1 MFGKLWRHVTEGTN
15 DDFVSVGIEEL
26 NKGEYISALSCFDE
40 AIKRDPSHGEVFGYR
55 GAVYGLIG
63 DYDRAV
69 EDYNEAIELDPEVSF
84 FYSSRGGAY
93 IHKGEYSRAM
103 ADLNKSLS
111 LDSGNVEAYIARG
124 HAYTENREFAKA
136 AEDFRRAVDLDPK
149 FVADYL
155 NSAYSSGIEN
165 GDSSSHSPYDIIRTI
180 RQYKIVN
187 GVSESVDVRRTR
199 QGLPKAMGNSDL
211 GLAAWRVSYDLAG
224 VDVDGQEQVEA
235 EYGQRVREGEYD
247 GWSGIAYFREV
258 WDMDTPDDVII
269 SEMTDILC
277 RQVGNFAYEDFG
289 MGITCGY
296 PNDDKSLFGV
306 FIAIG
311 YGCSDGS
318 AYAIARIN
326 RVRESSEVPT
336 LEADYSLR
344 SAVRTYIALDT
355 VPDDAQRL
363 ADLREAGYGNSE
375 VRIRSFYSGAY
386 NPAPEDI
393 DQVTYEEVGDL
404 AASGLLADHEET
416 LLFSD
421 WQDIGVAV
429 KLTRHSETAPLCVH
443 AEFIVGRQLPEEA
456 ECA

>member
-1 MFGKLWRHVTEGTN
+1 MFGKLLRRVTEGTK
-15 DDFVSVGIEEL
+15 DESVSIGIEEMI
-26 NKGEYISALSCFDE
+26 KGEYISALCCFDE
-40 AIKRDPSHGEVFGYR
+40 AIKRDPSHSEAYSYR
-55 GAVYGLIG
+55 GAVYGFIG

-84 FYSSRGGAY
+84 FYSSRGRAY

-103 ADLNKSLS
+103 SDLDKSIS

-124 HAYTENREFAKA
+124 HVYTENGEFAKA
-136 AEDFRRAVDLDPK
+136 AEDFHKAVDLDPD

-155 NSAYSSGIEN
+155 NSAYSSGVESD
-165 GDSSSHSPYDIIRTI
+165 DSSSYSPYDIIRTI
-180 RQYKIVN
+180 RQYKILN
-187 GVSESVDVRRTR
+187 GVSESVDVRRTQ
-199 QGLPKAMGNSDL
+199 QGLPKAMGNPEL
-211 GLAAWRVSYDLAG
+211 GPAAWRVSYDLAG
-224 VDVDGQEQVEA
+224 VDVDGQEHVEA
-235 EYGQRVREGEYD
+235 EYSQRVKEGKYD
-247 GWSGIAYFREV
+247 GWTGVAYFREV

-318 AYAIARIN
+318 AYAIARVN
-326 RVRESSEVPT
+326 RVRESSGVPT

-344 SAVRTYIALDT
+344 SVARTYIALDT

-363 ADLREAGYGNSE
+363 ADLREAGYGKSE

-386 NPAPEDI
+386 SPAPEGK
-393 DQVTYEEVGDL
+393 DQLTYEEVGDL

-416 LLFSD
+416 LLLSD

-429 KLTRHSETAPLCVH
+429 RLTRHSESAPLCVH